1 MDNKRKI
8 IRQRGIITEYFPGR
22 EDFIRY
28 TRKNQAKARQLFP
41 AFTLQDEDLPI
52 VFTQSGRVAG
62 MAKRKGNIY
71 NIEFN
76 VEAILRDWDEMV
88 NNTIPHEMAHIVDM
102 FLHGGRSSHGPRWQS
117 IAFALGCN
125 PQRTHDIPLSKARRT
140 RRYLYVAS
148 CGTRLEIGSRHHRRI
163 RRGETF
169 TVKKTGGAITI
180 EHFTGKVVLK

>member
-62 MAKRKGNIY
+62 MAKRKGDIY

-76 VEAILRDWDEMV
+76 VEAILRDWEEMV
-88 NNTIPHEMAHIVDM
+88 NNTIKHEMVYLVYIFIHV
-102 FLHGGRSSHGPRWQS
+102 GRISQ
-117 IAFALGCN
+117 
-125 PQRTHDIPLSKARRT
+125 
-140 RRYLYVAS
+140 
-148 CGTRLEIGSRHHRRI
+148 
-163 RRGETF
+163 
-169 TVKKTGGAITI
+169 
-180 EHFTGKVVLK
+180 

>member
-62 MAKRKGNIY
+62 MAKRKGDIY

-76 VEAILRDWDEMV
+76 VEAILRDWEEMV

-117 IAFALGCN
+117 IAYALGCN
-125 PQRTHDIPLSKARRT
+125 PRRTHNIPLTKARRP
-140 RRYLYVAS
+140 RRYLYIAS
-148 CGTRLEIGSRHHRRI
+148 CGTQIELGSRHHRRVSK
-163 RRGETF
+163 GETF
-169 TVKKTGGAITI
+169 IVKKTGGSIRK
-180 EHFTGKVVLK
+180 EHYTGKIMLK